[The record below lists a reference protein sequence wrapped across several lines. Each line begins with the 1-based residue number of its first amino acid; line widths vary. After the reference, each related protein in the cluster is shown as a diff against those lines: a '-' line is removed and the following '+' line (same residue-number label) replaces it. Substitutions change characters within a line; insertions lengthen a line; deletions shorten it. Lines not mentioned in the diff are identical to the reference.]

1 MSYAKAHKRML
12 IIFVGYC
19 SSYWIDKRVDRFVQ
33 EGEFGR
39 DGNIES
45 RKSEEIL

>member
-1 MSYAKAHKRML
+1 ML
-12 IIFVGYC
+12 SIIKGCLAFLLGYC
-19 SSYWIDKRVDRFVQ
+19 SCCWIDKWIDRFVQ